1 MFQKIG
7 DIVLNVEK
15 KFLEKTILQW
25 FNKNNLFQ
33 YEMIAINGKFIPN
46 KLIKSLKLNNNKIH
60 NTMYVYEFSLSNFII
75 ILMLFNDYSFSFHYE
90 NEFLGEFET
99 DKLDVSL
106 LSNLSINDLLPSGIG
121 KGIENVY

>member
-7 DIVLNVEK
+7 DIVLNIEK
-15 KFLEKTILQW
+15 KFLEKTISQW

-60 NTMYVYEFSLSNFII
+60 NTMYVYEFTLSNFII
-75 ILMLFNDYSFSFHYE
+75 ILKLFNDYSFSFHYE
-90 NEFLGEFET
+90 NELLGVFES

-106 LSNLSINDLLPSGIG
+106 LSNLSINNLSIF
-121 KGIENVY
+121 